1 MSDSGSTTPIP
12 NPFRPAA
19 DRVSGIPFM
28 VGRRPRCVWEWGVTE
43 RTLAFLRGIDP
54 AYFEHVG
61 KINAP
66 ALETEKEKHYAALSI
81 RTAYSHAVETF
92 LGMLFAAIQA
102 PQAMYGWIL
111 EYDASDIRWLV
122 ERMNYGGTLPSPYK
136 PPPATWE
143 EIAEMILQPWNWG
156 DEESTAKVKAGFART
171 WRFFAH
177 DFMDEAA
184 TDEYNSIKHG
194 LRTKNGGFMM
204 SWGLQDAP
212 GQPAPAERMS
222 PLYGSPFGTTY
233 YKRERLDRLNF
244 RARQLTRNWNP
255 QAIVKALNLASVS
268 IHNVV
273 NFARISLG
281 DREDVS
287 CRYPTDEADYSAP
300 WVTNSVVITGGNWDA
315 KLTLADVRP
324 LTEQEIRRRFQPAT
338 ATPSAPQSP
347 SPSP

>member
-1 MSDSGSTTPIP
+1 MDRYV
-12 NPFRPAA
+12 FAVDDEVFCCWEHDLA
-19 DRVSGIPFM
+19 DRNQRFLSSFDSEYFNYVAQRHLDQLNGENSQRAAVALRAAYHHGLETLFSLLGALAQAPGAVPAWIPKCTNTSLRKLVETIRVGGMVLTQIGPQRVSLHDLAALAHAFCWPEDQ
-28 VGRRPRCVWEWGVTE
+28 PTGVTGD
-43 RTLAFLRGIDP
+43 RFGRAWVHFAQDFLDP
-54 AYFEHVG
+54 HV
-61 KINAP
+61 
-66 ALETEKEKHYAALSI
+66 
-81 RTAYSHAVETF
+81 
-92 LGMLFAAIQA
+92 
-102 PQAMYGWIL
+102 
-111 EYDASDIRWLV
+111 
-122 ERMNYGGTLPSPYK
+122 
-136 PPPATWE
+136 
-143 EIAEMILQPWNWG
+143 IA
-156 DEESTAKVKAGFART
+156 
-171 WRFFAH
+171 
-177 DFMDEAA
+177 
-184 TDEYNSIKHG
+184 EYNSIKHG